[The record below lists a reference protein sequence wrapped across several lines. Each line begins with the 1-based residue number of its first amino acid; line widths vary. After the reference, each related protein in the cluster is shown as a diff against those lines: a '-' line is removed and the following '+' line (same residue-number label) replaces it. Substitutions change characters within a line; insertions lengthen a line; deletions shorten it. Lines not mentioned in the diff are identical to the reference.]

1 MKLVL
6 PFLLKKSYEFRIIFL
21 SVLGSFY
28 LFIQRNPILYVK
40 REEKGGYLFS
50 SVCSGTVLGLQS
62 YLIQVEVDVSSGL
75 PCFVMVGSLGGEV
88 RESAERVRIA
98 LKNTGISL
106 PPMHVS
112 INLSPADIH
121 KAGTGFDLPV
131 AIGLL
136 KALGKLKNTIVDKT
150 FVIGELGLD
159 GEVKPVTGILPL
171 VWEAF
176 RKGMRYCMVPAEN
189 FKEAALV
196 EGIYVAGVHSLQEAV
211 ELFQM
216 EEDMLQKRIQAD
228 TKQQQGRGVFKSSDD
243 SMDFSDICGQE
254 VLKRGAMISA
264 AGFHHMVIAGPPGAG
279 KTMVARRME
288 TILPE
293 MSYEESMEV
302 TSIYSI
308 AGKLSRENPLM
319 QKRPFLSPHHTVTER
334 ALSGGGR
341 FPIPGL
347 VSLAHHG
354 VLFLDEMPEFQRHTI
369 DLLRQPLEEKK
380 ISIARSTG
388 TFTYPADFMLIG
400 AMNLCPC
407 GYYPDQNKCTC
418 TPYERHQY
426 LSHLSGPILDRIDL
440 CLEARKIEISQL
452 QQKRKGIS
460 SKEMRE
466 RVLVARKRQERRYQ
480 GYKINFNSELKGKE
494 FEQFCRLENA
504 EKELAAHIYE
514 QMQLS
519 ARAYHRMLRVA
530 RTIADL
536 EDSEKIKTEHL
547 TEAMC
552 YRTTGILGKESKI
565 EK

>member
-1 MKLVL
+1 M
-6 PFLLKKSYEFRIIFL
+6 
-21 SVLGSFY
+21 
-28 LFIQRNPILYVK
+28 
-40 REEKGGYLFS
+40 FS
-50 SVCSGTVLGLQS
+50 SVCSGTICGLQS

-75 PCFVMVGSLGGEV
+75 PCFVMVGSLGSEV

-98 LKNTGISL
+98 LKNTGIAL

-176 RKGMRYCMVPAEN
+176 RMGMRYCMVPAEN

-196 EGIYVAGVHSLQEAV
+196 EGIYVSGVRSLQEAV
-211 ELFQM
+211 ALFLL
-216 EEDMLQKRIQAD
+216 EEEVLQKRIQEEAE
-228 TKQQQGRGVFKSSDD
+228 QQQGRDGLESSDD

-264 AGFHHMVIAGPPGAG
+264 AGFHHMVIVGPPGAG

-426 LSHLSGPILDRIDL
+426 LNHLSGPILDRIDL

-452 QQKRKGIS
+452 QQNRKGIS

-466 RVLVARKRQERRYQ
+466 RVLIARKRQERRYQ
-480 GYKINFNSELKGKE
+480 DSKINFNSELKGKE
-494 FEQFCRLENA
+494 FERFCRLENA
-504 EKELAAHIYE
+504 EKELAASIYV

-552 YRTTGILGKESKI
+552 YRTTGILEKESKI
-565 EK
+565 EKL